1 MAEKPPFSTLTSQE
15 TKASEELFQ
24 NILDA
29 IGDIVFVKGPG
40 SRILWG
46 NKALLSFYGMT
57 QEQLAGRLDA
67 PFVEPDLTEQYL
79 RDDRYVFSSGRRL
92 DIEEPI
98 MRFDGEVR
106 TFNTTKSP
114 VFDSNGRVI
123 LLVGRS
129 TDITDRKKM
138 EESLARIEQER
149 EALLDREKEARSA
162 AERAN
167 QVKDEFLAM
176 LSHEL
181 RTPLSTILAWTEL
194 LRAGKLNAVET
205 VRGLEI
211 LEQSAKTQ
219 GQLIDDLLDISRIR
233 AGKLTL
239 NIKEFDPAIVI
250 ADAIDSTQSL
260 ASSKSVKIDT
270 TIIPEGK
277 RISADPIR
285 FQQILWN
292 LLTNAIR
299 FSPQGATIW
308 TVLDRIASASG
319 EQVRLQV
326 RDNGKGINSD
336 SIPFIFEAF
345 TQLDGTS
352 TRTYGGLGLGLAIT
366 RNLVEL
372 HGGTIAAES
381 AGEGKGTTFVVCIP
395 AKISTGNGAETENEV
410 ERNASVDLHGLRIL
424 LVEDEENSREVFS
437 VMLRSFGAE
446 VMTTASA
453 RQCLEV
459 ISEFK
464 PDVLVS
470 DIAMPLEDGYALIS
484 KIRVLENDLRQT
496 PALALTANAGH
507 EDVRRVQLAGF
518 QTHLA
523 KPVAANT
530 LAQAIARLA
539 GRKASSLRRNR
550 TDLNESGPQKSGS
563 Q

>member
-1 MAEKPPFSTLTSQE
+1 MAGKPPFSALTGE
-15 TKASEELFQ
+15 ERKASEEIFQ
-24 NILDA
+24 SILDA

-40 SRILWG
+40 SRLLWG
-46 NKALLSFYGMT
+46 NKALLSYYGMT
-57 QEQLAGRLDA
+57 QEQLAGIIDA
-67 PFVEPDLTEQYL
+67 PFVEPDLTDQYL
-79 RDDRYVFSSGRRL
+79 RDDEYVFSSGKRL
-92 DIEEPI
+92 EIPEEPI
-98 MRFDGEVR
+98 TRFDGEVR
-106 TFNTTKSP
+106 TFHTTKSP
-114 VFDSNGRVI
+114 VFDSHGRVV

-138 EESLARIEQER
+138 EESLKRIEQER
-149 EALLDREKEARSA
+149 EALLESEKEARSA

-167 QVKDEFLAM
+167 QVKDQFLAM

-181 RTPLSTILAWTEL
+181 RTPLSTILGWTQL
-194 LRAGKLNAVET
+194 LRAGKLETVET
-205 VRGLEI
+205 MRGLEI

-233 AGKLTL
+233 TGKLTL

-250 ADAIDSTQSL
+250 ADAIDSTQRL
-260 ASSKSVKIDT
+260 ADSKSVKIEA
-270 TIIPEGK
+270 TIIPAGK

-292 LLTNAIR
+292 LITNAIK
-299 FSPQGATIW
+299 FSPPGATIF
-308 TVLDRIASASG
+308 TVLDGIESPSG

-326 RDNGKGINSD
+326 RDTGKGINSD
-336 SIPFIFEAF
+336 SIRLIFEAF

-366 RNLVEL
+366 RNLVEM
-372 HGGTIAAES
+372 HGGTIVAES

-395 AKISTGNGAETENEV
+395 AKSSARANVAETENEA

-424 LVEDEENSREVFS
+424 LVEDEDNSREVFA

-446 VMTTASA
+446 VMASASA

-459 ISEFK
+459 ISEFR

-470 DIAMPLEDGYALIS
+470 DIAMPFEDGYTLIS
-484 KIRVLENDLRQT
+484 KIRALENDLRQT
-496 PALALTANAGH
+496 PALALTAHAGH
-507 EDVRRVQLAGF
+507 EDVRLAQLAGF

-539 GRKASSLRRNR
+539 GRKASSSRH
-550 TDLNESGPQKSGS
+550 
-563 Q
+563 

>member
-1 MAEKPPFSTLTSQE
+1 MAEKPPFSTLTGEE

-79 RDDRYVFSSGRRL
+79 RDDRYVFSSGKRL

-205 VRGLEI
+205 MRGLEI

-308 TVLDRIASASG
+308 TVLDRIESASG

-336 SIPFIFEAF
+336 SIHFIFEAF

-395 AKISTGNGAETENEV
+395 AKISTVNGAETENEL

-459 ISEFK
+459 ISEFR

-539 GRKASSLRRNR
+539 GRKALSLRRNR

>member
-1 MAEKPPFSTLTSQE
+1 MAGRPPFSTLTG
-15 TKASEELFQ
+15 EEGQALEEIFQ
-24 NILDA
+24 SILDA

-40 SRILWG
+40 SRLLWG
-46 NKALLSFYGMT
+46 NKALLSYYGMT
-57 QEQLAGRLDA
+57 QEQLDGIIDA
-67 PFVEPDLTEQYL
+67 PFVEPDLTAQYL
-79 RDDRYVFSSGRRL
+79 RDDRYVFSSGKRL
-92 DIEEPI
+92 EIPEEPI
-98 MRFDGEVR
+98 TRFDGEVR
-106 TFNTTKSP
+106 PFHTTKSP
-114 VFDSNGRVI
+114 VFDSNGRVV
-123 LLVGRS
+123 LLVGRC

-138 EESLARIEQER
+138 EESLGKIEQER
-149 EALLDREKEARSA
+149 GALLEREKEARSA

-181 RTPLSTILAWTEL
+181 RTPLSTILAWTQL
-194 LRAGKLNAVET
+194 LRTGRLGTAET
-205 VRGLEI
+205 MRGLEI

-250 ADAIDSTQSL
+250 ADAIDSTRSL
-260 ASSKSVKIDT
+260 ADSKSVKIET
-270 TIIPEGK
+270 TIIPAGK
-277 RISADPIR
+277 RVSADPIR

-292 LLTNAIR
+292 LITNAIR

-308 TVLDRIASASG
+308 TILDRIESPSG

-326 RDNGKGINSD
+326 RDTGKGINPD
-336 SIPFIFEAF
+336 SIHRIFEAF

-366 RNLVEL
+366 RNLVEM
-372 HGGTIAAES
+372 HGGTIVAES
-381 AGEGKGTTFVVCIP
+381 AGEGKGATFVVCIP
-395 AKISTGNGAETENEV
+395 AKISARATVAETQYEA
-410 ERNASVDLHGLRIL
+410 ERNASADLRGLRIL
-424 LVEDEENSREVFS
+424 LVEDEDNSREVFS
-437 VMLRSFGAE
+437 AMLRSFGAD
-446 VMTTASA
+446 VMASASA

-459 ISEFK
+459 ISEFR

-470 DIAMPLEDGYALIS
+470 DIAMPLEDGYTLLG
-484 KIRVLENDLRQT
+484 KIRVLENDLRQI

-507 EDVRRVQLAGF
+507 EDVRHAQLAGF

-523 KPVAANT
+523 KPVDANT

-539 GRKASSLRRNR
+539 GRK
-550 TDLNESGPQKSGS
+550 DV
-563 Q
+563 

>member
-1 MAEKPPFSTLTSQE
+1 MAGKPPFSTLTGE
-15 TKASEELFQ
+15 ERKASEELFQ
-24 NILDA
+24 SILDA

-40 SRILWG
+40 SRLLWG
-46 NKALLSFYGMT
+46 NKALLSYYGMT
-57 QEQLAGRLDA
+57 QEQLAGIIDA

-79 RDDRYVFSSGRRL
+79 RDDQYVFSSGKRL
-92 DIEEPI
+92 DIPEEPI
-98 MRFDGEVR
+98 TRFDGEVR
-106 TFNTTKSP
+106 TFHTTKSP
-114 VFDSNGRVI
+114 VFDSNGRVV

-138 EESLARIEQER
+138 EESLGKIEQER
-149 EALLDREKEARSA
+149 EALLEREKEARSA

-181 RTPLSTILAWTEL
+181 RTPLSTILAWTQL
-194 LRAGKLNAVET
+194 LRTGKLKTAET
-205 VRGLEI
+205 MRGLEI

-250 ADAIDSTQSL
+250 ADAIDSTRSL
-260 ASSKSVKIDT
+260 ADSKSVKIET
-270 TIIPEGK
+270 TIIPAGK

-292 LLTNAIR
+292 LITNAIR

-308 TVLDRIASASG
+308 TVLDRIESPSG

-326 RDNGKGINSD
+326 RDNGKGINPD
-336 SIPFIFEAF
+336 SIPLIFEAF

-366 RNLVEL
+366 RNLVEM
-372 HGGTIAAES
+372 HGGTIVAES

-395 AKISTGNGAETENEV
+395 AKISARANVAETENEA

-424 LVEDEENSREVFS
+424 VVEDEDNSREVFS

-446 VMTTASA
+446 VMASASA

-459 ISEFK
+459 ISEFR

-470 DIAMPLEDGYALIS
+470 DIAMPLEDGYSLIS

-507 EDVRRVQLAGF
+507 EDVRRVHLAGF

-539 GRKASSLRRNR
+539 GRKASSSRH
-550 TDLNESGPQKSGS
+550 
-563 Q
+563 

>member
-1 MAEKPPFSTLTSQE
+1 VAERPPFSTLTGEAGQ
-15 TKASEELFQ
+15 ASEEIFQ

-40 SRILWG
+40 LRLLWG
-46 NKALLSFYGMT
+46 NKALLSYYGMT
-57 QEQLAGRLDA
+57 REQLAGIIDA
-67 PFVEPDLTEQYL
+67 PFVEPDLTEHYL
-79 RDDRYVFSSGRRL
+79 RDDRYVFSSGQRL
-92 DIEEPI
+92 DIAEEPI
-98 MRFDGEVR
+98 TRFDGEVR
-106 TFNTTKSP
+106 TFHTIKAP
-114 VFDSNGRVI
+114 VFDSHGRVV

-129 TDITDRKKM
+129 TDITDRKRM
-138 EESLARIEQER
+138 EESLRKIEQER
-149 EALLDREKEARSA
+149 GALLEREKEARSA

-181 RTPLSTILAWTEL
+181 RTPLSTILAWTQL
-194 LRAGKLNAVET
+194 LRTGKLET
-205 VRGLEI
+205 AETMRGLEI

-250 ADAIDSTQSL
+250 ADAIDSTRSL
-260 ASSKSVKIDT
+260 ADSKSVKIET
-270 TIIPEGK
+270 TIIPAGK
-277 RISADPIR
+277 RVSADPIR

-299 FSPQGATIW
+299 FSPEGATIW
-308 TVLDRIASASG
+308 TVLDRIESPSG

-326 RDNGKGINSD
+326 RDQGKGISPD
-336 SIPFIFEAF
+336 SIHGIFDAF

-366 RNLVEL
+366 RNLVEM
-372 HGGTIAAES
+372 HGGTIVADS
-381 AGEGKGTTFVVCIP
+381 TGEGTGATFVVCIP
-395 AKISTGNGAETENEV
+395 AKISARANVVETEHEA
-410 ERNASVDLHGLRIL
+410 ESHASADLHGLRIL
-424 LVEDEENSREVFS
+424 LVEDEDNSREVFS

-446 VMTTASA
+446 VMAAASA
-453 RQCLEV
+453 RECLEV
-459 ISEFK
+459 ISSFR

-470 DIAMPLEDGYALIS
+470 DIAMPLVDGYALIG
-484 KIRVLENDLRQT
+484 KIRVLESDLKQI

-507 EDVRRVQLAGF
+507 EDVRRAHLAGF
-518 QTHLA
+518 QSHLA
-523 KPVAANT
+523 KPVDANT

-539 GRKASSLRRNR
+539 GREASSSR
-550 TDLNESGPQKSGS
+550 D
-563 Q
+563 

>member
-1 MAEKPPFSTLTSQE
+1 MAGKPPFSALTGE
-15 TKASEELFQ
+15 ERKASEQIFQ
-24 NILDA
+24 SILDA

-40 SRILWG
+40 SRLLWG
-46 NKALLSFYGMT
+46 NKALLSYYGMT
-57 QEQLAGRLDA
+57 QEQLAGIVDA
-67 PFVEPDLTEQYL
+67 PFVEPDLTDQYL
-79 RDDRYVFSSGRRL
+79 RDDQYVFSSGRRL
-92 DIEEPI
+92 EIPEEPI
-98 MRFDGEVR
+98 TRFDGEVR
-106 TFNTTKSP
+106 TFHTTKSP
-114 VFDSNGRVI
+114 VFDSHGRVV

-138 EESLARIEQER
+138 EDSLKKIEEER
-149 EALLDREKEARSA
+149 EALLESEKEARST

-167 QVKDEFLAM
+167 QVKDQFLAM

-181 RTPLSTILAWTEL
+181 RTPLSTILAWTQL
-194 LRAGKLNAVET
+194 LRAGKLEPVET
-205 VRGLEI
+205 MRGLEI

-233 AGKLTL
+233 TGKLTL
-239 NIKEFDPAIVI
+239 NIQEFDPAIVI
-250 ADAIDSTQSL
+250 ADAIDSTHSL
-260 ASSKSVKIDT
+260 AESKSAKIET
-270 TIIPEGK
+270 TIIPAGR

-292 LLTNAIR
+292 LLTNAIK
-299 FSPQGATIW
+299 FSPPGATIC
-308 TVLDRIASASG
+308 TVLDGIESPSG

-326 RDNGKGINSD
+326 RDTGKGINSD

-366 RNLVEL
+366 RNLVEM
-372 HGGTIAAES
+372 HGGTIVAES
-381 AGEGKGTTFVVCIP
+381 AGEGKGTTFVVCMP
-395 AKISTGNGAETENEV
+395 AKSSARPNVGETENEA
-410 ERNASVDLHGLRIL
+410 ESDASVDLRGLRIL
-424 LVEDEENSREVFS
+424 LVEDEDNSREVFA

-446 VMTTASA
+446 VMASASA

-459 ISEFK
+459 ISEFR

-470 DIAMPLEDGYALIS
+470 DIAMPFEDGCTLIS
-484 KIRVLENDLRQT
+484 KIRALENDLRQT

-507 EDVRRVQLAGF
+507 EDVRLVQLAGF

-530 LAQAIARLA
+530 LARAIGRLA
-539 GRKASSLRRNR
+539 GRKASSDER
-550 TDLNESGPQKSGS
+550 S
-563 Q
+563 

>member
-1 MAEKPPFSTLTSQE
+1 VAGKPPFSALTGE
-15 TKASEELFQ
+15 ERKASEQIFQ
-24 NILDA
+24 SILDA

-40 SRILWG
+40 SRLLWG
-46 NKALLSFYGMT
+46 NKALLSYYGMT
-57 QEQLAGRLDA
+57 QEQLAGIVDA
-67 PFVEPDLTEQYL
+67 PFVEPDLTDQYL
-79 RDDRYVFSSGRRL
+79 RDDQYVFSSGRRL
-92 DIEEPI
+92 EIPEEPI
-98 MRFDGEVR
+98 TRFDGEVR
-106 TFNTTKSP
+106 TFHTTKSP
-114 VFDSNGRVI
+114 VFDSHGRVV

-138 EESLARIEQER
+138 EDSLKKIEEER
-149 EALLDREKEARSA
+149 EALLESEKEARST

-167 QVKDEFLAM
+167 QVKDQFLAM

-181 RTPLSTILAWTEL
+181 RTPLSTILAWTQL
-194 LRAGKLNAVET
+194 LRAGKLEPVET
-205 VRGLEI
+205 MRGLEI

-233 AGKLTL
+233 TGKLTL
-239 NIKEFDPAIVI
+239 NIQEFDPAIVI
-250 ADAIDSTQSL
+250 ADAIDSTHSL
-260 ASSKSVKIDT
+260 ADSKSVKIET
-270 TIIPEGK
+270 TIIPPGK

-292 LLTNAIR
+292 LLTNAIK
-299 FSPQGATIW
+299 FSPPGATIC
-308 TVLDRIASASG
+308 TVLDGIESPSG

-326 RDNGKGINSD
+326 RDTGKGINSD

-366 RNLVEL
+366 RNLVEM
-372 HGGTIAAES
+372 HGGTIVAES
-381 AGEGKGTTFVVCIP
+381 AGEGKGTTFVVCMP
-395 AKISTGNGAETENEV
+395 AKSSARPNVGETENEA
-410 ERNASVDLHGLRIL
+410 ESDASVDLRGLRIL
-424 LVEDEENSREVFS
+424 LVEDEDNSREVFA

-446 VMTTASA
+446 VMASASA

-459 ISEFK
+459 ISEFR

-470 DIAMPLEDGYALIS
+470 DIAMPFEDGCTLIS
-484 KIRVLENDLRQT
+484 KIRALENDLRQT

-507 EDVRRVQLAGF
+507 EDVRLVQLAGF

-530 LAQAIARLA
+530 LARAIGRLA
-539 GRKASSLRRNR
+539 GRKASSDER
-550 TDLNESGPQKSGS
+550 S
-563 Q
+563 